1 LLGTAGVCDEDI
13 ISNYALSQEAIEQV
27 LERAKSDPLRAE
39 RIASSPTFIYE
50 AHPEI
55 MEAVLTYLN
64 TEYNGVRSY
73 LRIHGADEALFQRLE
88 DILLG

>member
-1 LLGTAGVCDEDI
+1 MLFAWTSPKI
-13 ISNYALSQEAIEQV
+13 PLSAKV
-27 LERAKSDPLRAE
+27 LTEVSAFDNEFWDR
-39 RIASSPTFIYE
+39 F
-50 AHPEI
+50 

-88 DILLG
+88 DILLE